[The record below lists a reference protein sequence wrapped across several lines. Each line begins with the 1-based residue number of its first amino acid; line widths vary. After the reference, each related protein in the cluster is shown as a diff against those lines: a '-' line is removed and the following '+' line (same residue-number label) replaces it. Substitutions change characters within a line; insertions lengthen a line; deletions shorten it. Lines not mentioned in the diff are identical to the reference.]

1 MILFVFTLFLMV
13 FIVTFRMKKLKDINS
28 FNIAISLIFI
38 CFGLVPLV
46 LNFVD
51 IPNYYNKG
59 WLRTFSPQYLNKGD
73 YSTAMIYSLIGYIV
87 YISSY
92 KLSFFKSKEFKV
104 LTNKQLKYLTYFGVF
119 LLFLGVFSF
128 LVYLKSLGSIVGGYL
143 ANNRMLFEADKVDVT
158 SSVSFLKKF
167 SSLIIYATYI
177 LWGLKSVN
185 KSKLNLVLYYIGLIA
200 SVAYLFYTAGRMSL
214 IVFMATIIITSFT
227 LESKGSLIK
236 TSMLG
241 IVAIFI
247 MLFGKSIFQIFLYDD
262 ALDRSF
268 NRIQSGDPATIAL
281 LDFVGEFSFPIVSFI
296 AALDIKTDWLL
307 FKDFIFSFTYML
319 PAGLLPNVE
328 STALQNTRNVLG
340 IDRNIEGIPSDI
352 FTYGYLNLGI
362 VGAMIT
368 PVFFGVF
375 CKWVDSHKRTI
386 NNPLL
391 SILLVS
397 ISITIGFRVM
407 YFDPKHLL
415 KGSFSLLLTI
425 ALVYLIVR
433 LTGKVRRE

>member
-1 MILFVFTLFLMV
+1 
-13 FIVTFRMKKLKDINS
+13 MKNLKDINS
-28 FNIAISLIFI
+28 FNVAIFLIFI

-46 LNFVD
+46 LAFLD
-51 IPNYYNKG
+51 IPYYYNKG
-59 WLRTFSPQYLNKGD
+59 WVYTFSPQYLSKD
-73 YSTAMIYSLIGYIV
+73 DFLTVMIYSLIGYII
-87 YISSY
+87 YIVSY

-104 LTNKQLKYLTYFGVF
+104 LNNKQLKYLTYFGIA

-128 LVYLKSLGSIVGGYL
+128 LVYLNSLGSIVGGYL
-143 ANNRMLFEADKVDVT
+143 ANNRMLFEGDRVDVT

-167 SSLIIYATYI
+167 SSLIIYSTYI

-185 KSKLNLVLYYIGLIA
+185 KSKINLFFYYIGLIA

-214 IVFMATIIITSFT
+214 IVFMATIMITSLT
-227 LESKGSLIK
+227 LESKRSLIK
-236 TSMLG
+236 TSILG
-241 IVAIFI
+241 VVVIFI

-268 NRIQSGDPATIAL
+268 DRIQDGDPATIAL
-281 LDFVGEFSFPIVSFI
+281 LDFVGEFSFPVVSFI
-296 AALDIKTDWLL
+296 AALDKKTDWLL
-307 FKDFIFSFTYML
+307 FKDFFFSFTYML
-319 PAGLLPNVE
+319 PAGLLPSIE
-328 STALQNTRNVLG
+328 STALQNTKNVLG
-340 IDRNIEGIPSDI
+340 IDRDIEGIPSDI

-362 VGAMIT
+362 VGVMIT
-368 PVFFGVF
+368 PVFFGIF
-375 CKWVDSHKRTI
+375 CKWLDSYKRTI

-415 KGSFSLLLTI
+415 KGSFSLILTI
-425 ALVYLIVR
+425 ALVYLIVNI
-433 LTGKVRRE
+433 TGKARGN